1 MFYNFGPLIRHRV
14 NFYFLSMMP
23 RKLLYFFVVILAIAG
38 AGILE
43 ASGNANSKRIIKETI
58 FNRIG
63 DDLVLHGN
71 LPEAMANYRT
81 SIQEARGSVKGN
93 YNLAILEWSMLG
105 DDQLEKVQGK
115 RDRLSAQIQ
124 EAYGVTH
131 DEAEK
136 QLSEW
141 QRFQKL
147 DNVS

>member
-1 MFYNFGPLIRHRV
+1 MYWDRIEV
-14 NFYFLSMMP
+14 NWKQF
-23 RKLLYFFVVILAIAG
+23 
-38 AGILE
+38 
-43 ASGNANSKRIIKETI
+43 
-58 FNRIG
+58 
-63 DDLVLHGN
+63 
-71 LPEAMANYRT
+71 
-81 SIQEARGSVKGN
+81 KGR
-93 YNLAILEWSMLG
+93 AKDQWSMLG

-115 RDRLSAQIQ
+115 RDRLSVQIQ